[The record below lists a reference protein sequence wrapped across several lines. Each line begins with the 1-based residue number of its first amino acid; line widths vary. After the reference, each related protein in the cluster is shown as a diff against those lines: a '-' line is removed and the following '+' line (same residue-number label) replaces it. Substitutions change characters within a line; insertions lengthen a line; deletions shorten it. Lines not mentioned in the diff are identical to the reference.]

1 LRRRS
6 RKEEGIEGEAAH
18 LVGALEVELSSQTE
32 KRSWLS
38 IQ

>member
-1 LRRRS
+1 LRRS
-6 RKEEGIEGEAAH
+6 RKEEGIEGKGA
-18 LVGALEVELSSQTE
+18 LVGALEVEPSSQTE